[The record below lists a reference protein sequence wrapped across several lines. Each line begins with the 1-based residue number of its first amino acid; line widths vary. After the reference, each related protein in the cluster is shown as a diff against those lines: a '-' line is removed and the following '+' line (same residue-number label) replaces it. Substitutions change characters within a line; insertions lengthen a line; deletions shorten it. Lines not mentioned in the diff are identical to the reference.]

1 MDRQLAGGLGLALS
15 GGLLLAG
22 LGLAGELR
30 PPLAAAETTHP
41 AVFLGIGVGL
51 MLVTVGVVVALAA
64 LVVDAS
70 PES

>member
-15 GGLLLAG
+15 GSLLLVG

-30 PPLAAAETTHP
+30 PPLAAAESTHP

-51 MLVTVGVVVALAA
+51 LLMTVGTVVFLAA
-64 LVVDAS
+64 LVGDAS
-70 PES
+70 AEP